1 MRRDLASSSLLA
13 PIIVAV
19 AVELRLCEMEEE
31 ESAMREF
38 HSAKQPSGAVVIT
51 GHVATHEASGE

>member
-1 MRRDLASSSLLA
+1 VRRDLASSSLLA

-19 AVELRLCEMEEE
+19 AVELGLCEMEEG
-31 ESAMREF
+31 SAMREF
-38 HSAKQPSGAVVIT
+38 HPVKQPSGAVVII